1 MERVEKEARNP
12 VLRGVRRLVRLKF
25 QIPYGRHPV
34 SDGSFSCEY
43 VKMTTRACTLRRDMR
58 LRFPES
64 TRRHA
69 SRTWVVLD
77 FLDSRASHFSST
89 NINMGADLF
98 DVAVATIFAREFM
111 EGAIIIGEFRTVI
124 QRSESEASNGLTKA
138 EMLRAVNVWAA
149 IGALVAVL
157 VVVIVAIPLAVLS
170 KNFDDKTADII
181 EGISKVIAAFAILT
195 LSLKIPRWLGFYK
208 NKKKG
213 KVSDDFDLSMR
224 SIRFNV
230 AWNIWREV
238 AECGVFL
245 LPSFLKGDDA

>member
-1 MERVEKEARNP
+1 M
-12 VLRGVRRLVRLKF
+12 
-25 QIPYGRHPV
+25 
-34 SDGSFSCEY
+34 
-43 VKMTTRACTLRRDMR
+43 
-58 LRFPES
+58 
-64 TRRHA
+64 
-69 SRTWVVLD
+69 
-77 FLDSRASHFSST
+77 
-89 NINMGADLF
+89 
-98 DVAVATIFAREFM
+98 
-111 EGAIIIGEFRTVI
+111 I